1 MEGRHTQIVL
11 PVSIL
16 TFV

>member
-1 MEGRHTQIVL
+1 MEGRHIGIVL

-16 TFV
+16 TCV